1 MPVRGFACSAM
12 RGFGWVESMNE
23 TAENTRTDT
32 EQQTTEEAARSI
44 RLGTFFLVAVMW
56 LAFAFAI
63 WFALRTVI
71 VFPVIRITHWVLVG
85 WMPELF
91 DSVTQSYQQVKLTLL
106 ASTHG
111 IGGLPDSQFMVD
123 ISFDALKFCY
133 GLPIYVGLTA
143 ATALWSDR
151 YWPKILV
158 GLVLLPLTQV
168 FALVGNA
175 LKVAGFEMSAAAS
188 TGLIDAGVSADVAH
202 QVATVANDDAVAL
215 LAQHWMSLE
224 LIGVWSQFGTLIVPV
239 LAPVALWIALNG
251 TFLRALQGSALAE
264 TEPAPGPDS
273 PTRS

>member
-1 MPVRGFACSAM
+1 MSEQDASNRIEAEQRSA
-12 RGFGWVESMNE
+12 
-23 TAENTRTDT
+23 
-32 EQQTTEEAARSI
+32 EEAARSI
-44 RLGTFFLVAVMW
+44 RLGTFFMVAVMW
-56 LAFAFAI
+56 LAFSFAV
-63 WFALRTVI
+63 WFALRTMI
-71 VFPVIRITHWVLVG
+71 VFPVIRMTHWVLTG

-91 DSVTQSYQQVKLTLL
+91 QGAAQSYQQVKLSLY

-111 IGGLPDSQFMVD
+111 IGGLPDAQFVVD

-151 YWPKILV
+151 YWPKILL
-158 GLVLLPLTQV
+158 GLVLLPITQV

-175 LKVAGFEMSAAAS
+175 LKVAGFELVAAAS
-188 TGLIDAGVSADVAH
+188 TGLVDAGVAPAVAQ
-202 QVATVANDDAVAL
+202 QVATVAGQDAVATL
-215 LAQHWMSLE
+215 SQHWMSLE

-264 TEPAPGPDS
+264 PEPAPGPDGPTQSNPPSS
-273 PTRS
+273 P

>member
-1 MPVRGFACSAM
+1 MSDQ
-12 RGFGWVESMNE
+12 E
-23 TAENTRTDT
+23 TRTQVEV
-32 EQQTTEEAARSI
+32 EQVSTEEAARSI
-44 RLGTFFLVAVMW
+44 RLGTFFMVAVMW
-56 LAFAFAI
+56 LAFSFAV

-71 VFPVIRITHWVLVG
+71 VFPVIRMAHWVLTA

-91 DSVTQSYQQVKLTLL
+91 EAATQSYQEVKLSLY
-106 ASTHG
+106 AATHA
-111 IGGLPDSQFMVD
+111 IGGLPDSQFVVD

-151 YWPKILV
+151 YWPKILL
-158 GLVLLPLTQV
+158 GLVILPVTQV

-175 LKVAGFEMSAAAS
+175 LKVAGFEMTAAAS
-188 TGLIDAGVSADVAH
+188 TGLVEAGVAPAVAQ
-202 QVATVANDDAVAL
+202 QVAMVANNDV
-215 LAQHWMSLE
+215 LAILSSHWMSLE

-264 TEPAPGPDS
+264 PEPAPGPDGPTQS
-273 PTRS
+273 PPPSSP

>member
-1 MPVRGFACSAM
+1 MSEQEASNRS
-12 RGFGWVESMNE
+12 E
-23 TAENTRTDT
+23 AEQRSV
-32 EQQTTEEAARSI
+32 EEAARSI
-44 RLGTFFLVAVMW
+44 RLGTFFMVAVMW
-56 LAFAFAI
+56 LAFSFAV
-63 WFALRTVI
+63 WFALRTMI
-71 VFPVIRITHWVLVG
+71 VFPVIRMADWLLTA

-91 DSVTQSYQQVKLTLL
+91 QAAAQSYQQVKLSLY

-111 IGGLPDSQFMVD
+111 IGGLPDSQFLVD

-151 YWPKILV
+151 YWPKIVL
-158 GLVLLPLTQV
+158 GLVILPITQV

-175 LKVAGFEMSAAAS
+175 LKVAGFELSAAAS
-188 TGLIDAGVSADVAH
+188 TGLVDAGVAPAVAQ
-202 QVATVANDDAVAL
+202 QVAAKAGQDAISIL
-215 LAQHWMSLE
+215 SQHWMSLE

-264 TEPAPGPDS
+264 QEPAPGQDGPTQS
-273 PTRS
+273 PPPSSP